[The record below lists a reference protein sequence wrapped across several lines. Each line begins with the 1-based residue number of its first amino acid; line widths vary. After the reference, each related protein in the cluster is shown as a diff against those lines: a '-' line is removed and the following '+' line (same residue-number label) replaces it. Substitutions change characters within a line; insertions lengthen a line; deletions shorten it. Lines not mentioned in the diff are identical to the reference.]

1 MLDRDAN
8 RNLKGMVMLLTD
20 QDLFSLNT
28 GDWTSVV
35 EKVHACLKPQLQNKS
50 FIDLVKSE
58 YQEER
63 KSMIS
68 DLVDSFFDT
77 GTDNLD
83 LRVLDFTN
91 QMKTINDR
99 YQMSLKYDFVKIIKT
114 HDGVNQY
121 DNLCKVRDFL
131 LMDSNDYSLAY
142 SRLSSVILEISNQS
156 MGQGDKSNAGQAG
169 EDMVRAIF
177 NSVGL
182 VKDLHY
188 REQYKSTAGS
198 DTDFVLPNVDDYCDS
213 QVDALVAVQFS
224 TNDRGRLAPSELKQ
238 GGIRYMVTGNGLPA
252 SKKSLKDIGSQILQN
267 FAYLN
272 IRLVCLHDEIEHE
285 TQRIDSMTDPD
296 IERLKYIQ
304 SSAIS
309 FSTFANKVKSFKS
322 T

>member
-1 MLDRDAN
+1 
-8 RNLKGMVMLLTD
+8 MVMLLTD
-20 QDLFSLNT
+20 QDLLSLNT
-28 GDWTSVV
+28 DDWMSVV
-35 EKVHACLKPQLQNKS
+35 EKVHVCLKPQLQKKS

-63 KSMIS
+63 KNLIS
-68 DLVDSFFDT
+68 DLVDSFCGA
-77 GTDNLD
+77 GTENLD
-83 LRVLDFTN
+83 DRVVNFTN

-99 YQMSLKYDFVKIIKT
+99 YQMPLKYDFVEIIKR
-114 HDGVNQY
+114 HEGIDQY
-121 DNLCKVRDFL
+121 NNLCKVRDFFL
-131 LMDSNDYSLAY
+131 LDSGDYSLAY

-156 MGQGDKSNAGQAG
+156 MGQGDKINAGVAG
-169 EDMVRAIF
+169 ENIVRAIF

-224 TNDRGRLAPSELKQ
+224 TNDRGRLASSELKQ
-238 GGIRYMVTGNGLPA
+238 GGVRYMVTGNGLPA
-252 SKKSLKDIGSQILQN
+252 SKKSLKDIGSQILN
-267 FAYLN
+267 SFSFLN
-272 IRLVCLHDEIEHE
+272 IRLVCLHNEIENE
-285 TQRIDSMTDPD
+285 IQRIKSMRDPD
-296 IERLKYIQ
+296 VERLKYIQ

-309 FSTFANKVKSFKS
+309 FSTFANKVKHFKS